1 MAPRGDISGDQATLE
16 VGDCRR
22 LAAGAHYAYTASQTL
37 SYVTAPIKLASG
49 NEPCTVTVHGVEY
62 DLRNWVSSHPGGDII
77 LQYHGKD
84 ATAVFAA
91 FHSKE
96 AYDVLRRFSPA
107 DKLTRADGVSEAT
120 NEAGISAASQAA
132 ADDFEQ
138 LRQQLDAEGLLGKG
152 DPVWYAGKTLSTV
165 LLPVVAW
172 ALLALFPGS
181 SWMWIVSAVIV
192 GLFYQQVGWLAH
204 EFGHHQVFQCRSL
217 NTWSAMLLVNI
228 GAGYSLTWWK
238 DRHNKHHGASNVL
251 EQDPDIDNLPVFA
264 WDERDLDRLVALNQP
279 KASLSSIPYQAW
291 YFLPFLT
298 TLHAIWALQSI
309 RFLRIL
315 PSYKNRHVRQH
326 LKAELITLTL
336 HYVWLIYLMF
346 KTPLPFI
353 TGPLFFL
360 LAEMVG
366 GFCLGIVV
374 FFNHYPQQ
382 HFSANDKLTFLEMQ
396 VLSTRNIAPGFFL
409 DWFTGGISYQIEHH
423 LFPTLGRNYLPLVR
437 DRVQAL
443 CEKHGL
449 PYAEENLISGTF
461 GTMRYLDSVSKKIMP
476 QLKERFAHVKAD

>member
-1 MAPRGDISGDQATLE
+1 MGPITDQTGSEQDALE
-16 VGDCRR
+16 
-22 LAAGAHYAYTASQTL
+22 TL
-37 SYVTAPIKLASG
+37 SDITSPIKLASG
-49 NEPCTVTVHGVEY
+49 NEPCMITVNEQTY
-62 DLRNWVSSHPGGDII
+62 DMRNWVSSHPGGDII
-77 LQYHGKD
+77 LQYHDKD

-107 DKLTRADGVSEAT
+107 DTPTQMDGHAPAPKAAS
-120 NEAGISAASQAA
+120 NSAASATAA
-132 ADDFEQ
+132 ADFET
-138 LRQQLDAEGLLGKG
+138 LRQELDAEGLLGKG
-152 DPVWYAGKTLSTV
+152 DPMWYAMKTVTTV

-172 ALLALFPGS
+172 ALLALFPSS
-181 SWMWIVSAVIV
+181 SWIWLLSATIV

-204 EFGHHQVFQCRSL
+204 EFGHHQVFQRRWM
-217 NTWSAMLLVNI
+217 NTWAAMFLVNI

-251 EQDPDIDNLPVFA
+251 EEDPDIDNLPVFA

-279 KASLSSIPYQAW
+279 KVSLRTIPYQAW

-315 PSYKNRHVRQH
+315 PSYKNRHIRH
-326 LKAELITLTL
+326 YLKAELITLTL
-336 HYVWLIYLMF
+336 HYAWLIYLMF
-346 KTPLPFI
+346 KTPMPLI
-353 TGPLFFL
+353 TGPLFFI

-366 GFCLGIVV
+366 GFCLGIIV

-382 HFSANDKLTFLEMQ
+382 HFSTDQQLTFLEMQ
-396 VLSTRNIAPGFFL
+396 VLSTRNIAPGVFM

-423 LFPTLGRNYLPLVR
+423 LFPTMGRNYLPLVR
-437 DRVQAL
+437 DRVRAL
-443 CEKHGL
+443 CKKHGL
-449 PYAEENLISGTF
+449 PYAEEPLISGTHR
-461 GTMRYLDSVSKKIMP
+461 TISYLDGVAKAIIPSL
-476 QLKERFAHVKAD
+476 QERFAHVKSH